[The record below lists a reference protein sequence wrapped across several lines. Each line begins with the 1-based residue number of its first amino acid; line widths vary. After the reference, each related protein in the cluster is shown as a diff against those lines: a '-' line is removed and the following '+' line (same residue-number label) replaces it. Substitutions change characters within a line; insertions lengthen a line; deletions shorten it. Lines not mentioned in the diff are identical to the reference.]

1 MGRRRRKSKP
11 STDGEKA
18 MLLEYRGV
26 WDKQCED
33 CRWVYVKFF
42 KQCPKCESTE
52 WDLVGRVSDPD
63 RSREAD
69 PSYTP
74 TPEEIRQQCEEIR
87 KDWDEDRLKQQERFR
102 HWQVPASEINSDEK
116 SPGKL

>member
-1 MGRRRRKSKP
+1 
-11 STDGEKA
+11 
-18 MLLEYRGV
+18 MLVEYRAV
-26 WDKQCED
+26 WDKQCEE
-33 CRWVYVKFF
+33 CRWVYAKFYR
-42 KQCPKCESTE
+42 QCPKCESTE
-52 WDLVGRVSDPD
+52 WDLVGRVNDPD
-63 RSREAD
+63 RAREAD

-102 HWQVPASEINSDEK
+102 HWQVPTSEINSDEK